1 MRDIFENSAWRD
13 YMYVPYEIKKWLFE
27 YEIVSHYIHRLK
39 DDIDLYR
46 VNIDGAETER
56 SLKHLID
63 LPLRSI

>member
-1 MRDIFENSAWRD
+1 MRDIFENSARPD

-46 VNIDGAETER
+46 SNMDGAEIER
-56 SLKHLID
+56 S
-63 LPLRSI
+63 